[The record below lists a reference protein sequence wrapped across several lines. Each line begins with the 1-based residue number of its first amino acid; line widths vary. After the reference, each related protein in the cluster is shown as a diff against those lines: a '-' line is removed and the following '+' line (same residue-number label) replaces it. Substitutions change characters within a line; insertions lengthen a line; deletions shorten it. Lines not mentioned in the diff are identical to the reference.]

1 MKIGMGPYYIR
12 KYGCGEGGERMRAH
26 GFDYLDYDRY
36 ANTEC
41 ELYRY
46 TGEAFARDCERLR
59 EELTASGIKINQVH
73 GPWRWPSQDGTEED
87 RAERFE
93 KMSRATIAA
102 GILGAKY
109 IALHPIMPFGYDSPE
124 QPEEQFRLNVEF
136 FSRLATVAE
145 ENDVIIC
152 LENMP
157 FTRLPTASISSI
169 LRIVREVNHPNL
181 RVCLDTGHANIVKP
195 DPAEAV
201 RLVGKELLMMLHIHD
216 NMGDRDS
223 HLPPA
228 LGYGTIDWE
237 EFATA
242 LAEIGFDGVLSLETH
257 VDEMTFAEEER
268 EERELAL
275 AERAKWLAE
284 LVDKKRA

>member
-1 MKIGMGPYYIR
+1 MNIGIIPYYIL
-12 KYGCGEGGERMRAH
+12 KYGYEEGGRRMLAH
-26 GFDYLDYDRY
+26 GFEYLDFSLY
-36 ANTEC
+36 ANTDS
-41 ELYRY
+41 ELYRNE
-46 TGEAFARDCERLR
+46 GEEFIRDCEMYRDK
-59 EELTASGIKINQVH
+59 LTGGGIRINQIH

-124 QPEEQFRLNVEF
+124 RPEEQFRLNVEF
-136 FSRLATVAE
+136 FSRLASVAE

-157 FTRLPTASISSI
+157 FTNLPTASINSI

-237 EFATA
+237 DFATA

-257 VDEMTFAEEER
+257 VDEMKFAEEER
-268 EERELAL
+268 EQRELAL